1 MRLSEAD
8 ATQNNR
14 DKECE
19 AERKFV
25 KRTLHTLKSR

>member
-14 DKECE
+14 DKERE
-19 AERKFV
+19 DERKSV
-25 KRTLHTLKSR
+25 KRTLHTPKSR